1 MCAPS
6 PSAYVNKGW
15 KQQCPDPVRVK
26 TLITLTHLTVT
37 SGQDLVLPQWLAV
50 TVVRCCVQ
58 CLLA

>member
-1 MCAPS
+1 MCAQS
-6 PSAYVNKGW
+6 PGVSVNIEW
-15 KQQCPDPVRVK
+15 NLRHPNPVRVK
-26 TLITLTHLTVT
+26 TSSTLTHLTVT